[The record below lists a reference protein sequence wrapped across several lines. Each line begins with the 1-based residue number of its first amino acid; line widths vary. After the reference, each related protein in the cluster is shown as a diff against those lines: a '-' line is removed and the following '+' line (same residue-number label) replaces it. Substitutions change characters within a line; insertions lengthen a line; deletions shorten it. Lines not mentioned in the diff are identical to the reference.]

1 MTHSLWLDY
10 DKISPGTSSLKSLT
24 FLPTPFTTK
33 LHKLCLKQQE
43 TLHACVSIWKNILDI
58 THFKWKF
65 LVDQYYPVL
74 LSLFG
79 LHCANRL
86 SRRSCI
92 AFPVGFQNFSFVL
105 HLLLTRGG
113 FPQNWLP
120 RITLLLHSEQKR
132 SKKLNLCSWNQTS
145 SACLIA
151 SLTMSFLLL
160 PTHSTRIN
168 LCSTWNRSSK
178 AARQV

>member
-1 MTHSLWLDY
+1 MNVVGSPLAQRHNLKQNVQIGHIHFNKSLRFQSHYLNHRYPWEYNNHSMTHSLWLDY

-24 FLPTPFTTK
+24 LLPTPFTTK
-33 LHKLCLKQQE
+33 LHKLCLKPQE

-65 LVDQYYPVL
+65 WIDQYYQVL

-86 SRRSCI
+86 SCRSV
-92 AFPVGFQNFSFVL
+92 PVGVQNFSFVL

-113 FPQNWLP
+113 FPQKWLP
-120 RITLLLHSEQKR
+120 RITLLLNS
-132 SKKLNLCSWNQTS
+132 
-145 SACLIA
+145 
-151 SLTMSFLLL
+151 
-160 PTHSTRIN
+160 
-168 LCSTWNRSSK
+168 
-178 AARQV
+178 